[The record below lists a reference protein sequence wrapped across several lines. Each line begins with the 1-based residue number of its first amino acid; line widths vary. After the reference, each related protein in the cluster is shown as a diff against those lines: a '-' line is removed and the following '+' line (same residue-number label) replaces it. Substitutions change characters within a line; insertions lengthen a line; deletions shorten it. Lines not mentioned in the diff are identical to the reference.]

1 MFENLLGSF
10 EQKQQEMMDKAKAI
24 VVETEVGGVHVTA
37 NGSKEIV
44 NISITDASI
53 LTDKEQLEDLLMVAI
68 NRALSQAGEQAA
80 EETQKMMSSMLPPG
94 LSGLFGQ

>member
-24 VVETEVGGVHVTA
+24 VVETEVGGVRVTA